1 MHQQTIKQKNMTK
14 EEAFIKYKE
23 IYEFAK
29 INKPIE
35 DIINVD
41 ELINTPAAPTADS
54 GVAYEGAV
62 LFHTIMVWH
71 FANKL
76 LPIYNTI
83 SHINTESLAKV
94 IALHQIGKVGMF
106 TPNTDDWQVKKLGK
120 IYSFTETEACLK
132 FGERSKLTCGNAG
145 VTFTPEEYEA
155 MSILDKTAE
164 EYENMAKHRTH
175 LSTLLKIASD
185 MAYSVARER
194 YKLSQK
200 ENH

>member
-1 MHQQTIKQKNMTK
+1 MTK
-14 EEAFIKYKE
+14 EEALIKYKE

-29 INKPIE
+29 INKPLE

-41 ELINTPAAPTADS
+41 ELINAPAAPTADS

-83 SHINTESLAKV
+83 SHINVESLAKV
-94 IALHQIGKVGMF
+94 IVLHQIGKVGMF
-106 TPNTDDWQVKKLGK
+106 TPNTDDWQIKKLGK
-120 IYSFTETEACLK
+120 IYSFTETGVCLK
-132 FGERSKLTCGNAG
+132 FGERSKLLCGNAG
-145 VTFTPEEYEA
+145 VIFTPEEYEA
-155 MSILDKTAE
+155 MSILDKSAE
-164 EYENMAKHRTH
+164 EYENMTKYRTH
-175 LSTLLKIASD
+175 LSTLVKIASD

-200 ENH
+200 EDK